1 MRKWIIAASAL
12 LVLCLVAFV
21 ALLNLN
27 ALISR
32 NKDYLLAQAE
42 QALGRKVSVG
52 DAELTIFDGIGVRL
66 TNFVLADDPAY
77 SSEDFVRAKDM
88 QINVELWPLF
98 RKEFQVKRII
108 LHEPVIRLIRNVNG
122 DFNFATLGKR

>member
-12 LVLCLVAFV
+12 LVLCIVAFV

-52 DAELTIFDGIGVRL
+52 VR
-66 TNFVLADDPAY
+66 
-77 SSEDFVRAKDM
+77 S
-88 QINVELWPLF
+88 
-98 RKEFQVKRII
+98 
-108 LHEPVIRLIRNVNG
+108 
-122 DFNFATLGKR
+122 